1 MLNFDLIIEFRDLL
15 KTMPTYKEFYEF
27 WYEKNKETINKI
39 NEVTEEEWHRMAEI
53 LR

>member
-15 KTMPTYKEFYEF
+15 KTMPTYQYYEF